1 MATDQTLSFGENPLQ
16 TKIFWI
22 CGVVFFA
29 VQIQILLSLLRQRR
43 QADAGRAEAIHAE
56 IVWTLVPAAL
66 VTAIAL
72 MAWQQGPLERAKTPP
87 VTINAPTPT
96 SQGS

>member
-1 MATDQTLSFGENPLQ
+1 MQ

-22 CGVVFFA
+22 CGVIFFA

-43 QADAGRAEAIHAE
+43 LADAARSEAIHTE
-56 IVWTLVPAAL
+56 IIWTLVPAAL

-72 MAWQQGPLERAKTPP
+72 MAWQQGPLERAANPP
-87 VTINAPTPT
+87 VTINVPSSLPTR
-96 SQGS
+96 GS

>member
-1 MATDQTLSFGENPLQ
+1 MQ

-43 QADAGRAEAIHAE
+43 LADTARSEAIHAE
-56 IVWTLVPAAL
+56 IIWTLVPAAL

-72 MAWQQGPLERAKTPP
+72 MAWQQGPLERAANPP
-87 VTINAPTPT
+87 VTITVPSSLPTR
-96 SQGS
+96 GS

>member
-1 MATDQTLSFGENPLQ
+1 LQ

-22 CGVVFFA
+22 CGVIFFA

-43 QADAGRAEAIHAE
+43 LADAARSEAIHTE
-56 IVWTLVPAAL
+56 IIWTLVPAAL

-72 MAWQQGPLERAKTPP
+72 MAWQQGPLERAANPP
-87 VTINAPTPT
+87 VTINVPSSLPTR
-96 SQGS
+96 GS